1 MQDLLLPALSKIVE
15 DDSRL
20 VNRREI
26 KNMLEVML

>member
-1 MQDLLLPALSKIVE
+1 MQDLLLPTLSKIVE
-15 DDSRL
+15 DNSRL